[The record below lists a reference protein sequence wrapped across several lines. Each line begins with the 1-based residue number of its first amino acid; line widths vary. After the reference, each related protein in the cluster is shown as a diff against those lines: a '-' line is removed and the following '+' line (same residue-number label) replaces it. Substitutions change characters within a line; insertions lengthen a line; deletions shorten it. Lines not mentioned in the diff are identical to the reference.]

1 MKLCHHLGTAVVIL
15 LLIIAVFVFLTP
27 RFDWRVD
34 SVSSGSMEPELN
46 VGGILITRPA
56 VPESIKVGDI
66 ITFNSPLN
74 NEVTSHR
81 VIAIKNDSSPR
92 FQTKGDANQ
101 DADPY
106 LISAANLVGKGC
118 FHLPYFGYVAQFIK
132 TKLGFLLVIC
142 LPGLAV
148 IVMEIMKIWRVLAR
162 REAENNYHIR

>member
-1 MKLCHHLGTAVVIL
+1 MKLCQHLGTAIVIL
-15 LLIIAVFVFLTP
+15 LLIIAVLVFLAP

-34 SVSSGSMEPELN
+34 SISSGSMEPELN
-46 VGGILITRPA
+46 VGGVLVTMPA
-56 VPESIKVGDI
+56 AAETIKAGDI
-66 ITFNSPLN
+66 ITFHSPLN

-81 VIAIKNDSSPR
+81 VVTIVNGLSPR

-101 DADPY
+101 DEDPY
-106 LISAANLVGKGC
+106 LVPAANLVGKSW

-148 IVMEIMKIWRVLAR
+148 IVIEIMKIWRVLAK
-162 REAENNYHIR
+162 REAENNYHIG